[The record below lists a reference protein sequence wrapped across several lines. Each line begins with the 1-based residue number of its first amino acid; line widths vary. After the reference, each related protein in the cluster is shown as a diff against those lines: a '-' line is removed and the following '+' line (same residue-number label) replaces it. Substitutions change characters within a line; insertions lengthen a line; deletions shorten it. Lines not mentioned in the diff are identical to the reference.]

1 MSGKICIFSP
11 VDNHRFPAYTVSR
24 GGEAADFDDMQEMRM
39 DYYLLTDLAATM
51 GYHLAMSGAET
62 FRVEDTIRRILRA
75 YGVECEVF
83 AIPNCVSVSLEA
95 ANGKPLMI
103 MRRIGFHG
111 NDLEKLEKLN
121 ALSRRICAE
130 KPAVDQAMSW
140 LRETLAAC
148 RAYRTGVFYLGN
160 VLVGLGF
167 CLVFGG
173 TLLDCLWAGLIG
185 LIIGLVMRFMD
196 RQEANPF
203 FSTILASCLMA
214 LPAYAA
220 AGLGWLKCPDAAII
234 GALMILVP
242 GLLITNSMRDI
253 IYGDTNSGIF
263 RIVQVVLSALAIAL
277 GTAAAWHLTAGLY
290 GQTGSATTAWPAW
303 AQALAVFVGC
313 FGFCI
318 LFNVHGRGLVL
329 CILGGSAAW
338 MVYLSC
344 RALGC
349 DVYAA
354 NLFAALFAALYAEI
368 MARVRKCPAMPYLV
382 VATLPMLPGA
392 GVYYTMSLGLE
403 GDMMEAVAKGLET
416 VGIAGSLAVGILLVS
431 TVFRLVNRRRA

>member
-1 MSGKICIFSP
+1 
-11 VDNHRFPAYTVSR
+11 
-24 GGEAADFDDMQEMRM
+24 M

-62 FRVEDTIRRILRA
+62 FRVEDTIHRILLA

-83 AIPNCVSVSLEA
+83 AIPNSVSVSLEA

-111 NDLEKLEKLN
+111 NDLEKMEKLN
-121 ALSRRICAE
+121 ALSRQICAK
-130 KPAVDQAMSW
+130 KPVVDEAMEW
-140 LRETLAAC
+140 LHETLASC
-148 RAYRTGVFYLGN
+148 RTYSTGAFYLGN
-160 VLVGLGF
+160 VLVGIGF

-173 TLLDCLWAGLIG
+173 ALLDCLWAGLIG
-185 LIIGLVMRFMD
+185 LIIGLVTRFMD
-196 RQEANPF
+196 RREANPF

-220 AGLGWLKCPDAAII
+220 AGLGWLKSPDAAII
-234 GALMILVP
+234 GALMLLVP

-263 RIVQVVLSALAIAL
+263 RIVQVVLTALAIAL
-277 GTAAAWHLTAGLY
+277 GTAAAWQLTAGLY
-290 GQTGSATTAWPAW
+290 GQTASATMSWPAW
-303 AQALAVFVGC
+303 AQAAAVFVGC
-313 FGFCI
+313 CGFCI

-329 CILGGSAAW
+329 CIIGGAAAW
-338 MVYLSC
+338 MVYLLC
-344 RALGC
+344 GALGC

-354 NLFAALFAALYAEI
+354 NLFAAVFAALYAEI
-368 MARVRKCPAMPYLV
+368 MARVRKCPATPYLV
-382 VATLPMLPGA
+382 IATIPMLPGA

-403 GDMMEAVAKGLET
+403 GSMMASVAKGLQT
-416 VGIAGSLAVGILLVS
+416 IGIAGSLAVGILLVS
-431 TVFRLVNRRRA
+431 TVFRLIGRRSERSGRG

>member
-1 MSGKICIFSP
+1 
-11 VDNHRFPAYTVSR
+11 
-24 GGEAADFDDMQEMRM
+24 M

-62 FRVEDTIRRILRA
+62 FRVEDTIHRILLA

-83 AIPNCVSVSLEA
+83 AIPNSVSVSLEA

-111 NDLEKLEKLN
+111 NDLEKMEKLN
-121 ALSRRICAE
+121 ALSRQICAK
-130 KPAVDQAMSW
+130 KPAVDEAMEW
-140 LRETLAAC
+140 LHETLASC
-148 RAYRTGVFYLGN
+148 RTYSTGAFYLGN
-160 VLVGLGF
+160 VLVGIGF

-173 TLLDCLWAGLIG
+173 ALSDCLWTGLIG
-185 LIIGLVMRFMD
+185 LIIGLVTRFMD
-196 RQEANPF
+196 RREANPF

-220 AGLGWLKCPDAAII
+220 AGLGWLKSPDAAII
-234 GALMILVP
+234 GALMLLVP

-263 RIVQVVLSALAIAL
+263 RIVQVVLTALAIAL
-277 GTAAAWHLTAGLY
+277 GTAAAWQLTAGLY
-290 GQTGSATTAWPAW
+290 GQTASATMSWPAW
-303 AQALAVFVGC
+303 AQAVAVFVGC
-313 FGFCI
+313 CGFCI

-329 CILGGSAAW
+329 CIIGGAAAW
-338 MVYLSC
+338 MVYLLC
-344 RALGC
+344 GALGC

-354 NLFAALFAALYAEI
+354 NLFAAVFAALYAEI
-368 MARVRKCPAMPYLV
+368 MARVRKCPATPYLV
-382 VATLPMLPGA
+382 IATIPMLPGA

-403 GDMMEAVAKGLET
+403 GSMMASVAKGLQT
-416 VGIAGSLAVGILLVS
+416 IGVAGSLAVGILLVS
-431 TVFRLVNRRRA
+431 TVFRLIGRRSERSGRG

>member
-1 MSGKICIFSP
+1 
-11 VDNHRFPAYTVSR
+11 
-24 GGEAADFDDMQEMRM
+24 M

-62 FRVEDTIRRILRA
+62 FRVEDTIHRILRA

-121 ALSRRICAE
+121 ALSRRICTE
-130 KPAVDQAMSW
+130 QPSVDEAMAW

-148 RAYRTGVFYLGN
+148 RSYPTGVSYLGN
-160 VLVGLGF
+160 ILVGLGF

-173 TLLDCLWAGLIG
+173 TLLDCLWAGVMG
-185 LIIGLVMRFMD
+185 LIIGLVTRFMD
-196 RQEANPF
+196 KREANPF

-220 AGLGWLKCPDAAII
+220 AGLGLLNSPDAAII

-242 GLLITNSMRDI
+242 GLLVTNSMRDI

-263 RIVQVVLSALAIAL
+263 RIVQVLLSALAIAL
-277 GTAAAWHLTAGLY
+277 GTAAAWHLTAELY
-290 GQTGSATTAWPAW
+290 GQTGSATVSWPPL
-303 AQALAVFVGC
+303 AQAAAVFVGC
-313 FGFCI
+313 CGFCI
-318 LFNVHGRGLVL
+318 LFNTHGRGCVL
-329 CILGGSAAW
+329 CIIGGVATW
-338 MVYLSC
+338 MLYLLWG
-344 RALGC
+344 ALGC

-354 NLFAALFAALYAEI
+354 NLFAALFAALYAEG

-382 VATLPMLPGA
+382 IAILPLLPGA

-403 GDMMEAVAKGLET
+403 GDMMDAVGKGLET
-416 VGIAGSLAVGILLVS
+416 IGIAGSLAVGILLVS
-431 TVFRLVNRRRA
+431 TVFRLINRWELGRSASHT

>member
-1 MSGKICIFSP
+1 
-11 VDNHRFPAYTVSR
+11 
-24 GGEAADFDDMQEMRM
+24 M
-39 DYYLLTDLAATM
+39 DYYLLTDLAVTM

-62 FRVEDTIRRILRA
+62 FRVEDTIHRILRA

-95 ANGKPLMI
+95 ANGKPLML

-121 ALSRRICAE
+121 ELSRCICAE
-130 KPAVDQAMSW
+130 RPEVDTAMSW
-140 LRETLAAC
+140 LEQTLAA
-148 RAYRTGVFYLGN
+148 RRSYSAAAVYLGN
-160 VLVGLGF
+160 LLVGLGF

-173 TLLDCLWAGLIG
+173 TLLDCLWAGLMG
-185 LIIGLVMRFMD
+185 LIIGVVTRFMD
-196 RQEANPF
+196 KQEANPF

-220 AGLGWLKCPDAAII
+220 AGLGWLNSPDAAII
-234 GALMILVP
+234 GTLMILVP

-263 RIVQVVLSALAIAL
+263 RIVQVFLTALAIAL

-290 GQTGSATTAWPAW
+290 GQTASATVSWPAW
-303 AQALAVFVGC
+303 AQAIAVFIGC
-313 FGFCI
+313 CGFCI
-318 LFNVHGRGLVL
+318 LFNVHGRGMVL
-329 CILGGSAAW
+329 CVVGGVAAW
-338 MVYLSC
+338 MLYLLC
-344 RALGC
+344 RALGL
-349 DVYAA
+349 DVYAS
-354 NLFAALFAALYAEI
+354 NLFAAVLAALYAEV
-368 MARVRKCPAMPYLV
+368 MARLRKCPATPYLV
-382 VATLPMLPGA
+382 IATLPMLPGA

-403 GDMMEAVAKGLET
+403 GEMMTAVGKGLET

-431 TVFRLVNRRRA
+431 TVFRLINRRRG

>member
-1 MSGKICIFSP
+1 
-11 VDNHRFPAYTVSR
+11 
-24 GGEAADFDDMQEMRM
+24 M

-62 FRVEDTIRRILRA
+62 FRVEDTIHRILRA

-95 ANGKPLMI
+95 ANGKPLML

-121 ALSRRICAE
+121 ELSRRICAE
-130 KPAVDQAMSW
+130 KPEVDEAMAW
-140 LRETLAAC
+140 LHQTLAAC
-148 RAYRTGVFYLGN
+148 RTYRTGIFYLGN
-160 VLVGLGF
+160 MLVGLGF

-173 TLLDCLWAGLIG
+173 TLRDCLWAGVMG
-185 LIIGLVMRFMD
+185 LIIGLVTRFMD

-220 AGLGWLKCPDAAII
+220 AGLGWLNNPDAAII

-253 IYGDTNSGIF
+253 IYGDTNSGVV
-263 RIVQVVLSALAIAL
+263 RIVQVFLSAFAIAL
-277 GTAAAWHLTAGLY
+277 GTAAAWRVTAPIY
-290 GQTGSATTAWPAW
+290 GIGAVVESASLVWPAW

-313 FGFCI
+313 YGFSI
-318 LFNVHGRGLVL
+318 LFNIHGRWMVL
-329 CILGGSAAW
+329 CVLGGTATW
-338 MVYLSC
+338 MIYLLC
-344 RALGC
+344 QALGL
-349 DVYAA
+349 DVYTM
-354 NLFAALFAALYAEI
+354 NLYATLFAALYAEV
-368 MARVRKCPAMPYLV
+368 MARVRRCPVTPYLV
-382 VATLPMLPGA
+382 LAIFPLLPGA
-392 GVYYTMSLGLE
+392 GVYYTMSLGLQGE
-403 GDMMEAVAKGLET
+403 MLDALRKGLET
-416 VGIAGSLAVGILLVS
+416 AGIAGSLAVGILLVS
-431 TVFRLVNRRRA
+431 TVFRVLTAFLSRRERQEHT

>member
-1 MSGKICIFSP
+1 
-11 VDNHRFPAYTVSR
+11 
-24 GGEAADFDDMQEMRM
+24 M

-51 GYHLAMSGAET
+51 GYHLARSGAET
-62 FRVEDTIRRILRA
+62 FRVEDTIHRILLA

-83 AIPNCVSVSLEA
+83 AIPNSVSVSLEA

-111 NDLEKLEKLN
+111 NDLEKMEKLN
-121 ALSRRICAE
+121 ALSRQICAK
-130 KPAVDQAMSW
+130 KPAVDEAMEW
-140 LRETLAAC
+140 LHETLASC
-148 RAYRTGVFYLGN
+148 RTYSTGAFYLGN
-160 VLVGLGF
+160 VLVGIGF

-173 TLLDCLWAGLIG
+173 ALSDCLWAGLIG
-185 LIIGLVMRFMD
+185 LIIGLVTRFMD
-196 RQEANPF
+196 RREANPF

-220 AGLGWLKCPDAAII
+220 AGLGWLKSPDAAII
-234 GALMILVP
+234 GALMLLVP

-263 RIVQVVLSALAIAL
+263 RIVQVVLTALAIAL

-290 GQTGSATTAWPAW
+290 GQTASATMSWPAW
-303 AQALAVFVGC
+303 AQAVAVFVGC
-313 FGFCI
+313 CGFCI

-329 CILGGSAAW
+329 CIIGGAAAW
-338 MVYLSC
+338 MVYLLC
-344 RALGC
+344 GALGC

-354 NLFAALFAALYAEI
+354 NLFAAVFAALYAEI
-368 MARVRKCPAMPYLV
+368 MARVRKCPATPYLV
-382 VATLPMLPGA
+382 IATIPMLPGA

-403 GDMMEAVAKGLET
+403 GSMMASVAKGLQT
-416 VGIAGSLAVGILLVS
+416 IGIAGSLAVGILLAS
-431 TVFRLVNRRRA
+431 TVFRLIGRRSERSGRG

>member
-1 MSGKICIFSP
+1 
-11 VDNHRFPAYTVSR
+11 
-24 GGEAADFDDMQEMRM
+24 M

-62 FRVEDTIRRILRA
+62 FRVEDTIHRILLA

-83 AIPNCVSVSLEA
+83 AIPNSVSVSLEA

-111 NDLEKLEKLN
+111 NDLEKMEKLN
-121 ALSRRICAE
+121 ALSRQICTK
-130 KPAVDQAMSW
+130 KPAVDEAMEW
-140 LRETLAAC
+140 LHETLASC
-148 RAYRTGVFYLGN
+148 RTYSTGAFYLGN
-160 VLVGLGF
+160 VLVGIGF

-173 TLLDCLWAGLIG
+173 ALSDCLWAGLIG
-185 LIIGLVMRFMD
+185 LIIGLVTHFMD
-196 RQEANPF
+196 RREANPF

-220 AGLGWLKCPDAAII
+220 AGLGWLKSPDAAII
-234 GALMILVP
+234 GALMLLVP

-263 RIVQVVLSALAIAL
+263 RIVQVVLTALAIAL
-277 GTAAAWHLTAGLY
+277 GTAAAWRLTAGLY
-290 GQTGSATTAWPAW
+290 GQTAAAAMSWPAW
-303 AQALAVFVGC
+303 AQAAAVFVGC
-313 FGFCI
+313 CGFCI

-329 CILGGSAAW
+329 CIIGGAAAW
-338 MVYLSC
+338 MVYLLC
-344 RALGC
+344 GALGC

-354 NLFAALFAALYAEI
+354 NLFAAVFAALYAEI
-368 MARVRKCPAMPYLV
+368 MARVRKCPATPYLV
-382 VATLPMLPGA
+382 IATIPMLPGA

-403 GDMMEAVAKGLET
+403 GSMMASVAKGLQT
-416 VGIAGSLAVGILLVS
+416 IGIAGSLAVGILLVS
-431 TVFRLVNRRRA
+431 TVFRLIGRRSERSGRE

>member
-1 MSGKICIFSP
+1 
-11 VDNHRFPAYTVSR
+11 
-24 GGEAADFDDMQEMRM
+24 M

-62 FRVEDTIRRILRA
+62 FRVEDTIHRILLA

-83 AIPNCVSVSLEA
+83 AIPNSVSVSLEA

-111 NDLEKLEKLN
+111 NNLEKMEKLN
-121 ALSRRICAE
+121 ALSRQICAK
-130 KPAVDQAMSW
+130 KPAVDEAMEW
-140 LRETLAAC
+140 LHETLASC
-148 RAYRTGVFYLGN
+148 RTYSTGAFYLGN
-160 VLVGLGF
+160 VLVGIGF

-173 TLLDCLWAGLIG
+173 ALSDCLWAGLIG
-185 LIIGLVMRFMD
+185 LIIGLVTRFMD
-196 RQEANPF
+196 RREANPF

-220 AGLGWLKCPDAAII
+220 AGLGWLKSPDAAII
-234 GALMILVP
+234 GALMLLVP

-263 RIVQVVLSALAIAL
+263 RIVQVVLTALAIAL
-277 GTAAAWHLTAGLY
+277 GTAAAWRLTAGLY
-290 GQTGSATTAWPAW
+290 GQTASATMSWPAW
-303 AQALAVFVGC
+303 AQAAAVFVGC
-313 FGFCI
+313 CGFCI

-329 CILGGSAAW
+329 CIIGGAAAW
-338 MVYLSC
+338 MVYLLC
-344 RALGC
+344 GALGC

-354 NLFAALFAALYAEI
+354 NLFAAVFAALYAEI
-368 MARVRKCPAMPYLV
+368 MARVRKCPATPYLV
-382 VATLPMLPGA
+382 IATIPMLPGA

-403 GDMMEAVAKGLET
+403 GSMMASVAKGLQT
-416 VGIAGSLAVGILLVS
+416 IGIAGSLAVGILLVS
-431 TVFRLVNRRRA
+431 TVFRLIGRRSERSGRG

>member
-1 MSGKICIFSP
+1 MPRPPILFAAITHTA
-11 VDNHRFPAYTVSR
+11 VYET
-24 GGEAADFDDMQEMRM
+24 GEGTM
-39 DYYLLTDLAATM
+39 DYYLLTHLAADM
-51 GYHLAMSGAET
+51 GYQLAMAGAET
-62 FRVEDTIRRILRA
+62 FRVEDTMRRILQA
-75 YGVECEVF
+75 YGVTCQTF
-83 AIPNCVSVSLEA
+83 AIPNCVAVSIEA
-95 ANGKPLMI
+95 ANGKPLMV
-103 MRRIGFHG
+103 MKRVGYHG
-111 NDLEKLEKLN
+111 NDLEKMEQMN
-121 ALSRRICAE
+121 ALSRRICTERPEPETARQWMKE
-130 KPAVDQAMSW
+130 AV
-140 LRETLAAC
+140 RRC
-148 RAYRTGVFYLGN
+148 RTYHTAVYYLGN
-160 VLVGLGF
+160 LLAGLGF
-167 CLVFGG
+167 CIVFGG
-173 TLLDCLWAGLIG
+173 TLRDAAWAGFM
-185 LIIGLVMRFMD
+185 GLVIGFVNRFTAQ
-196 RQEANPF
+196 REVNPF
-203 FSTILASCLMA
+203 FSTIIAAFLMA
-214 LPAYAA
+214 LPAYLA
-220 AGLGWLKCPDAAII
+220 AGLGWLDNPNAANI

-354 NLFAALFAALYAEI
+354 NLFAAVFAALYAEI

>member
-1 MSGKICIFSP
+1 
-11 VDNHRFPAYTVSR
+11 
-24 GGEAADFDDMQEMRM
+24 M

-62 FRVEDTIRRILRA
+62 FRVEDTIHRILLA

-83 AIPNCVSVSLEA
+83 AIPNSVSVSLEA

-111 NDLEKLEKLN
+111 NDLEKMEKLN
-121 ALSRRICAE
+121 ALSRQICAK
-130 KPAVDQAMSW
+130 KPAVDEAMEW
-140 LRETLAAC
+140 LHETLASC
-148 RAYRTGVFYLGN
+148 RTYSTGAFYLGN
-160 VLVGLGF
+160 VLVGIGF

-173 TLLDCLWAGLIG
+173 ALSDCLWAGLIG
-185 LIIGLVMRFMD
+185 LIIGLVTRFMD
-196 RQEANPF
+196 RREANPF

-220 AGLGWLKCPDAAII
+220 AGLGWLNSPDAAII
-234 GALMILVP
+234 GTLMILVP

-263 RIVQVVLSALAIAL
+263 RIVQVFLTALAIAL
-277 GTAAAWHLTAGLY
+277 GTAAAWRLTAGLY
-290 GQTGSATTAWPAW
+290 GQTASATMSWPAW
-303 AQALAVFVGC
+303 AQAAAVFVGC
-313 FGFCI
+313 CGFCI

-329 CILGGSAAW
+329 CIIGGAAAW
-338 MVYLSC
+338 MVYLLC
-344 RALGC
+344 GALGC

-354 NLFAALFAALYAEI
+354 NLFAAVFAALYAEI
-368 MARVRKCPAMPYLV
+368 MARVRKCPATPYLV
-382 VATLPMLPGA
+382 IATIPMLPGA

-403 GDMMEAVAKGLET
+403 GSMMASVAKGLQT
-416 VGIAGSLAVGILLVS
+416 IGIAGSLAVGILLVS
-431 TVFRLVNRRRA
+431 TVFRLIGRRSERSGRG

>member
-1 MSGKICIFSP
+1 
-11 VDNHRFPAYTVSR
+11 
-24 GGEAADFDDMQEMRM
+24 M

-62 FRVEDTIRRILRA
+62 FRVEDTIHRILRA

-121 ALSRRICAE
+121 ELSRHICE
-130 KPAVDQAMSW
+130 EQPEVDEAMAW
-140 LRETLAAC
+140 LHQTLAAC
-148 RAYRTGVFYLGN
+148 RTYRTGVFYLGN

-167 CLVFGG
+167 SLVFGG
-173 TLLDCLWAGLIG
+173 TLRDCLWAGVMG
-185 LIIGLVMRFMD
+185 LIIGLVTRFMD

-220 AGLGWLKCPDAAII
+220 AGLGWLNNPDAAII

-253 IYGDTNSGIF
+253 IYGDTNSGIN
-263 RIVQVVLSALAIAL
+263 RIAQVLLSAFAIAL
-277 GTAAAWHLTAGLY
+277 GTAAAWRITSGLY
-290 GQTGSATTAWPAW
+290 GLPVSTGVVHPFWV
-303 AQALAVFVGC
+303 QGLAVLVGC
-313 FGFCI
+313 VGFAI
-318 LFNVHGRGLVL
+318 LFNVHGGGMWL
-329 CILGGSAAW
+329 CTLGGVATW
-338 MVYLSC
+338 MVYLL
-344 RALGC
+344 AQQLGYG
-349 DVYAA
+349 VYSM
-354 NLFAALFAALYAEI
+354 NFFATLVAALYAET
-368 MARVRKCPAMPYLV
+368 MARIRKYPVTSYLV
-382 VATLPMLPGA
+382 VSTFPLLPGA
-392 GVYYTMSLGLE
+392 GIYYTMSLGLA
-403 GDMMEAVAKGLET
+403 GDFHAALAKGLET
-416 VGIAGSLAVGILLVS
+416 AGIAGCLAVGILLVS
-431 TVFRLVNRRRA
+431 TLFRLPAEWKRRHGKN